1 VQHNKK
7 TILSL
12 MSLVALAAAVA
23 VVVIVRLNKAGPEAD
38 AQEPSAASSAKPHA
52 TVPLAG
58 QDAPR
63 PPRALPHQQQTG
75 ARPGR
80 MRAGQMAPVSGA
92 VAPASQTGQAEA
104 MTEARLKA
112 VEAWEGFVD
121 VVAERP
127 GKPTADQALAFK
139 QEFAKLDK
147 ADQLDGIQTAL
158 NLLPDDQFPLL
169 YPILFDKTVDPDI
182 LDEIFSDGL
191 NHEDDI
197 KVPMMKEIYK
207 DKTHPMYVEAA
218 RILDATGELDEESG
232 EAAEE

>member
-1 VQHNKK
+1 MRDKK
-7 TILSL
+7 MIGFG
-12 MSLVALAAAVA
+12 MAAVALVVA
-23 VVVIVRLNKAGPEAD
+23 VVVVVAVCVNKV
-38 AQEPSAASSAKPHA
+38 EPKVAVPVQSAAKPVTA
-52 TVPLAG
+52 VTPAD
-58 QDAPR
+58 QKE
-63 PPRALPHQQQTG
+63 PPKRSLPHQQQAGDRT
-75 ARPGR
+75 ARL
-80 MRAGQMAPVSGA
+80 RAGQNATVSGA
-92 VAPASQTGQAEA
+92 VAPASQTGQAEE
-104 MTEARLKA
+104 MTEARLNA

-169 YPILFDKTVDPDI
+169 YPILFDKTVAPDI